1 MQFDVDPNRRRE
13 MHAAIHDEA
22 KRLARMIDDYLDITK
37 LESGVGPLQLRPV
50 QLPPLLDRAVLLLE
64 PLAAKRGIVV
74 VRRFSGELPL
84 VLANPDLMS
93 RAMTNLI
100 ANAIKYSPRSTEV
113 TVTVRADAGLV
124 CIDVS
129 DRGSGIP
136 QKHLGRIFEKFYR
149 VAYVADAET
158 PGTGLGLAMVRE
170 IMELHRG
177 AVTVSSASGVG
188 STFSLR
194 LPLISDTAMAGNAPM
209 MPKSPHILV
218 VDDERSIRMMLEA
231 GADPQWLSRRH
242 RTHGKRSV

>member
-124 CIDVS
+124 
-129 DRGSGIP
+129 GPGIW
-136 QKHLGRIFEKFYR
+136 
-149 VAYVADAET
+149 DSAET
-158 PGTGLGLAMVRE
+158 PGSNFRE
-170 IMELHRG
+170 VLSCCLCRRCRNARHGPRLSDG
-177 AVTVSSASGVG
+177 A
-188 STFSLR
+188 
-194 LPLISDTAMAGNAPM
+194 
-209 MPKSPHILV
+209 
-218 VDDERSIRMMLEA
+218 
-231 GADPQWLSRRH
+231 
-242 RTHGKRSV
+242 